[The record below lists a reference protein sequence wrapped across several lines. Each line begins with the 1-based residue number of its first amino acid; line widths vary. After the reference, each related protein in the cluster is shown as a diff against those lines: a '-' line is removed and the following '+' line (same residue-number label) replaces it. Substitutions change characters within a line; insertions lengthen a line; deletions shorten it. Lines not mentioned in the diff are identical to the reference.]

1 MGPGR
6 FLLICVF
13 LSLTMWLLFQII
25 FLLIIASIVHNNTL
39 QNWDIGPILQNVFL
53 VIMILGLYIIFIMTS
68 KDKSLNDFEIYI
80 KNILRKKK
88 AGGALTDFEVILQ
101 ALDNYKI
108 DRIVQN
114 EREFESIIFTYLKA
128 KFPDFDIQF
137 QYRISSGRSIDIVIN
152 DEIALELKI
161 GENKGNLDDGF
172 SKIAWYKE
180 KGGFNQLAIV
190 ILDVGMIN
198 PRDLDEYEEMFSEK
212 GAKVVF
218 MKGDISRPR

>member
-1 MGPGR
+1 M
-6 FLLICVF
+6 
-13 LSLTMWLLFQII
+13 
-25 FLLIIASIVHNNTL
+25 
-39 QNWDIGPILQNVFL
+39 QNVFL